1 MARFIV
7 VVVVLVAI
15 ALLANKYL
23 LGGGDAPPADAK
35 KAAAEKDTAKADVK
49 SDDEAAAEEAAAE
62 ESAVE
67 QAANEAEEG
76 GPAPKLPADDAKEEA
91 AAEAVASADVETDI
105 VQEAEVDPK
114 GVLEDVKVV
123 GEDVTKMLPAETVR
137 LPDSTLTA
145 GVPGEGDL
153 ELEEVE
159 KWLADPKNHVVLKPE
174 LPLGLKAGEA
184 EMKGLEENPL
194 TRAKI
199 ELGRQLYFDPRL
211 SSDVSISCASCHAPN
226 HGYAA
231 ATRFGVGVGA
241 QEGNR
246 NSPVA
251 YNRILS
257 GAQFWDGRAAS
268 LEEQAIG
275 PIANPIEMSNT
286 HEACIEC
293 LKGMPG
299 YVAQFN
305 LVFDDGLTI
314 DNVAKAIASFER
326 TLVTGPAPWDYY
338 KQLDDF
344 EQQFAADVEDLDAL
358 KEEDEELYNEYMALK
373 KASDDHPISESA
385 IRGGKLFFSDKA
397 GCTACHLGANFT
409 DEKYHNL
416 GVGMDAAEP
425 DLGRFVVSKAEID
438 KGAFKTPTCRN
449 VAQTA
454 PYMHDG
460 SQATLEEV
468 VEWYAKGGHPNQ
480 WLSEKVKKLDLTDQ
494 DKADLVAFMKEGLT
508 GELPKVEE
516 DRLLPDAEAAKEKA
530 EEELKEEKA
539 EAKAA

>member
-23 LGGGDAPPADAK
+23 LGGGDAPPTDAK
-35 KAAAEKDTAKADVK
+35 QAAAAKEDAK
-49 SDDEAAAEEAAAE
+49 SDDAADDEAAAEKAAD
-62 ESAVE
+62 
-67 QAANEAEEG
+67 EAEEG
-76 GPAPKLPADDAKEEA
+76 GAAPKLPPVDAEEEA

-105 VQEAEVDPK
+105 VQEAGVDPQ
-114 GVLEDVKVV
+114 GEALEDVKVV
-123 GEDVTKMLPAETVR
+123 GEDITKMLPAETVQ
-137 LPDSTLTA
+137 LPDSSLTA
-145 GVPGEGDL
+145 GVPGEGPIT
-153 ELEEVE
+153 LEEME

-184 EMKGLEENPL
+184 EIKGLEENPL

-211 SSDVSISCASCHAPN
+211 SSDATISCASCHAPN

-231 ATRFGVGVGA
+231 DTRFGVGVGA

-293 LKGMPG
+293 LRGMPG

-344 EQQFAADVEDLDAL
+344 EQQFAADIEDLDAL
-358 KEEDEELYNEYMALK
+358 KEEDEAFYNEYMALK
-373 KASDDHPISESA
+373 KASEDHPISESA

-460 SQATLEEV
+460 SQKTLEEV

-508 GELPKVEE
+508 GDFPQVEE
-516 DRLLPDAEAAKEKA
+516 DRLLPAAEAAKEKA
-530 EEELKEEKA
+530 DEELKEEKA

>member
-15 ALLANKYL
+15 AMLANKYL
-23 LGGGDAPPADAK
+23 LGGGDAPPAEAK
-35 KAAAEKDTAKADVK
+35 NAAAKQ
-49 SDDEAAAEEAAAE
+49 EAGKQEAAEET
-62 ESAVE
+62 
-67 QAANEAEEG
+67 
-76 GPAPKLPADDAKEEA
+76 KIEA
-91 AAEAVASADVETDI
+91 AVADAPDEQRPMTPAEDATAEAVPAAEVETDL
-105 VQEAEVDPK
+105 VQEA
-114 GVLEDVKVV
+114 GVEPALPDVKVV
-123 GEDVTKMLPAETVR
+123 GEDVSKLLPSETVQ
-137 LPDSTLTA
+137 LGDPSLTA
-145 GVPGEGDL
+145 GIPGEGKTITI
-153 ELEEVE
+153 EEVE

-211 SSDVSISCASCHAPN
+211 SSDGSISCASCHAPDL
-226 HGYAA
+226 GYAA
-231 ATRFGVGVGA
+231 DTQFGIGVEG
-241 QEGNR
+241 QQGNR
-246 NSPVA
+246 NSPTA

-257 GAQFWDGRAAS
+257 GAQFWDGRAES
-268 LEEQAIG
+268 LEEQAKG

-286 HEACIEC
+286 HEACLEC

-299 YVAQFN
+299 YVKQFD
-305 LVFDDGLTI
+305 LVFEDGLTI
-314 DNVAKAIASFER
+314 DNVAQAIACFER

-338 KQLDDF
+338 KELANF
-344 EQQFAADVEDLDAL
+344 EQQYAADIEDLDAL
-358 KEEDEELYNEYMALK
+358 KEEDPELYDEYMALK
-373 KASDDHPISESA
+373 EASEKHPISESA
-385 IRGGKLFFSDKA
+385 IRGGELFFSEKA

-425 DLGRFVVSKAEID
+425 DFGRFEISKQEVD
-438 KGAFKTPTCRN
+438 KGAFKTPTVRN
-449 VAQTA
+449 VSMTA

-460 SQATLEEV
+460 SQETLEEV

-516 DRLLPDAEAAKEKA
+516 DRLLPDAEAAKEEA
-530 EEELKEEKA
+530 EEQLKEEKA
-539 EAKAA
+539 AEAKAPA